1 MKEKE
6 TISQFEQ
13 LIKQNYKIDS
23 SLYSKYNAKRGLRN
37 EDGTGVLVGLTNIGN
52 VHGYILDE
60 GDKIPDEGCLRYRG
74 INVAEIINCCEEE
87 RRYGYEEVAYLLL
100 MGQLP
105 AMEQLRQFK
114 ALLGKKR
121 ELPSGFTED
130 MILKAPS
137 NDIMNKLARSV
148 LVSYSYDDNPDS
160 IELSN
165 MLRQSIELIARFPTM
180 VAYAQQAKL
189 HYYDKK
195 SLVIHTPQEN
205 LSTAEN
211 FLYMLRQNNEYTP
224 LEAEVLDTSLILHA
238 EHGGGNNSAFTT
250 HVVSSS
256 GTDTYSAIAAAVGS
270 LKGPKHGGANNR
282 VMSMM
287 AEIEENVKD
296 WANEEEVRQYLI
308 KILKKEAYDRSGLI
322 YGMGHAIYTKSD
334 PRAVILKS
342 KAKELAQEKGFM
354 EEFMLYDTIER
365 ISPVVF
371 AEVKGNGKAMCANV
385 DMYSGFVYKMLGIPQ
400 ELYTP
405 IFAIARVVGW
415 CAHRIEE
422 VVAGG
427 KIIRPAYKS
436 ISQKMEYTK
445 LKNRE

>member
-1 MKEKE
+1 MKETFNEFCGIIKE
-6 TISQFEQ
+6 
-13 LIKQNYKIDS
+13 NYKIS
-23 SLYSKYNAKRGLRN
+23 PELYGKYNAKRGLRN

-52 VHGYILDE
+52 VHGYIFDE
-60 GDKIPDEGCLRYRG
+60 GDKVPDEGCLSYRG
-74 INVAEIINCCEEE
+74 VDVSELIANCQKEG
-87 RRYGYEEVAYLLL
+87 RFGYEEAAYLLL
-100 MGQLP
+100 FGKLP
-105 AMEQLRQFK
+105 TAEKLENFK
-114 ALLGKKR
+114 NLIGNNR
-121 ELPSGFTED
+121 ELPAGFTED

-137 NDIMNKLARSV
+137 SDIMNKLARSV
-148 LVSYSYDDNPDS
+148 LVSYSYDDDPDNTE
-160 IELSN
+160 ISN

-195 SLVIHTPQEN
+195 SLVIHSPQPH

-224 LEAEVLDTSLILHA
+224 LEATVLDTALILHA

-287 AEIEENVKD
+287 EEIEENVKD
-296 WANEEEVRQYLI
+296 WSNDEEVRRYLI
-308 KILKKEAYDRSGLI
+308 KILNKEAYDRSGLI

-334 PRAVILKS
+334 PRATILK
-342 KAKELAQEKGFM
+342 AQARELAMEKGFM
-354 EEFMLYDTIER
+354 DEFMLYDAIER
-365 ISPVVF
+365 LSPGAF
-371 AEVKGNGKAMCANV
+371 EEIKGAKKVMCANV
-385 DMYSGFVYKMLGIPQ
+385 DMYSGFVYKMLGIPK

-405 IFAIARVVGW
+405 IFAISRVVGW

-422 VVAGG
+422 VTVGG

-436 ISQKMEYTK
+436 VTK
-445 LKNRE
+445 RTDYVKIEDRI

>member
-1 MKEKE
+1 MKETLNQFAEIIKE
-6 TISQFEQ
+6 
-13 LIKQNYKIDS
+13 NYKIEPE
-23 SLYSKYNAKRGLRN
+23 LFRKYNAKRGLRN

-52 VHGYILDE
+52 VHGYISDE
-60 GDKIPDEGCLRYRG
+60 GDKIPDKGCLRYRG
-74 INVAEIINCCEEE
+74 IDVSEIIENCEEDGDF
-87 RRYGYEEVAYLLL
+87 GYEEAAYLLL
-100 MGQLP
+100 FGNLPTEEKLEEFKNLLAKNRQLP
-105 AMEQLRQFK
+105 
-114 ALLGKKR
+114 
-121 ELPSGFTED
+121 PGFTED

-137 NDIMNKLARSV
+137 NDIMNKLARCV
-148 LVSYSYDDNPDS
+148 LVSYSYDNTPDDIS
-160 IELSN
+160 LGN
-165 MLRQSIELIARFPTM
+165 MLRQSVELIARFPTM

-189 HYYDKK
+189 HYYDSR
-195 SLVIHTPQEN
+195 SLIIHPPQEN

-211 FLYMLRQNNEYTP
+211 FLYMLRPNNEYTP
-224 LEAEVLDTSLILHA
+224 LEARVLDTSLILHA

-287 AEIEENVKD
+287 EEIQQNVKD
-296 WANEEEVRQYLI
+296 WTNEEEVRQYLI
-308 KILKKEAYDRSGLI
+308 KIMNKQAYDRSGLI

-334 PRAVILKS
+334 PRATILKE
-342 KAKELAQEKGFM
+342 KAKELAAEKGFM

-365 ISPVVF
+365 LSPGVF
-371 AEVKGNGKAMCANV
+371 AEVKGVDKAMCANV
-385 DMYSGFVYKMLGIPQ
+385 DMYSGFVYKMLGIPK

-405 IFAIARVVGW
+405 IFAISRVVGW

-422 VVAGG
+422 VLVGN

-436 ISQKMEYTK
+436 VSQKMEYTK
-445 LKNRE
+445 RKDRG